1 MAIFEVFQRPQ
12 ERERDEAREGGQGS
26 AKIMK
31 MTAKHVGSGNVS
43 SRTDA
48 HKNLDGGIILNV
60 LRLPKKRNVKKAT

>member
-12 ERERDEAREGGQGS
+12 ERERERDEAREGGQGS

-31 MTAKHVGSGNVS
+31 MTAKHVS